1 MNILDSYPVFENNQV
16 LTSDQLNNLVKYLDQ
31 QNRLT
36 RSQLIGIGTICGFHI
51 KYDTTENALTITK
64 GVGITSEGFLLEQG
78 DCATRWYRKYDY
90 TKSNITYP
98 PFEDITNKNHPLDV
112 ELFEL
117 LSTSTDPTNEFKLS
131 KAFLADKVVLLFL
144 EIFDQDLKTCL
155 AKSCDEIGQ
164 TRIFTVRK
172 LLISTKDMDKVLQRL
187 NIDNYDPTFPNKFE
201 LPVITIPRVN
211 IKPDEA
217 AAKDKS
223 LLLKKYVD
231 AVEMVKNNL
240 LDAIK
245 LTYTTYNPILKD
257 VYAKDYFGNGKI
269 IDTEVLDWDTYLNGD
284 LYGVQYFYDFIKDL
298 TLAYDEFKNTAFELC
313 NECLI
318 DMERFPLHLML
329 GLAIPDKDYNINS
342 TPYRNRFIHSPA
354 YSIQKYLTLKARS
367 LHQRIVSMIIS
378 FDLEYISKSDNKIK
392 DLFIVPSHEK
402 LSKLSDRSIPFYY
415 YPDNKD
421 IPLIDYWNFDIEKRK
436 LSDYILSYHHKK
448 SPYPLEVKSTLKYD
462 IDKYSFLRIEGL
474 LGKDVESVKSTL
486 EQQKKDFNL
495 SFKIV
500 SLQLNPSAN
509 ELILDPCLWCDLEVL
524 YFNARLAY
532 LDIFQKLLNDIKEIA
547 SYSLQ
552 LKFNTIDITVTQQ
565 YIDNTIKYLPEKIND
580 FIFQDFFKN
589 YCILLE
595 LLQVYKLN
603 ILHYQERL
611 IHELIN
617 VTSKEDFQKSIIQIN
632 SSLSFIQKVLEF
644 GVYKELYLL
653 FNRLENRKKYLKENH
668 LSVFSNFL
676 NANPGMNHEGGA
688 KNDGT
693 LVLVSELDATDKK
706 YKVFADFTLPYLCC
720 CDCNDIP
727 CEEEEINYNQL
738 PYLALPDGVICEIN
752 CPVDIQALNNDY
764 ILYGADL
771 ILSSANQYV
780 KCDPQSKIITYK
792 RNDTFT
798 GIDTFAY
805 TLDRKIVKATEVEQP
820 IIAKKKKGYFAVPAD
835 TQVVTLPSANV
846 KVLIHNK
853 YYPSIQA
860 FDDIEIVTQHDQITI
875 DVLKNDIKYDTT
887 QLYLPSPNSLLG
899 GQVSI
904 IDDGTGK
911 KVIKFIPNNAGK
923 DSFKYQLKDDAR
935 VETSEA
941 TVTVFVTKFDLT
953 VPDIVFLVTS
963 PNQNSIPIVLSRG
976 WSINP
981 LPTLPPPIPTTM
993 GTLILDTQKPGFIF
1007 TPGDSFTNSKTLS
1020 FNYILLNA
1028 KNEAIKGI
1036 VHLISGLDEYSIPDT
1051 VYMITKPNSNTI
1063 TIDYAISNNLQIINI
1078 ENLPANIGTY
1088 TPDAA
1093 KQAII
1098 FTPGVGFST
1107 QNSIRFNYVLKN
1119 MNTHTPSV
1127 RGTIHLINRLEE
1139 YSIPDIVYRI
1149 TNVVDNIIPINYA
1162 QQYGYTI
1169 EGIEISPDSAGS
1181 YTIDNVNRRITFKP
1195 SSSFNTLNLVT
1206 MVYHVKNPNN
1216 LFIIKGT
1223 IHLINGLEEYPVTDI
1238 VYKVTIR
1245 GSNSILIDYAKQN
1258 SLAINKVDLSDTSGG
1273 ACTYNEDTITF
1284 TPNLNFVSL
1293 KTLKLTYYLNNNGPT
1308 IKGIIHLINGLED
1321 IIIPDTIHQITSLG
1335 KTTIPIEYTSRTGY
1349 QVSDELISI
1358 NEEIGKITPN
1368 KDSIIFETGINYS
1381 SQNVIRFTYVLIK
1394 SGSETLRGNV
1404 YLINSLKQSEEYK
1417 DYFSEVMAGTVMAFA
1432 YDPTNNYDVVL
1443 TSLGRDASKVVEV
1456 LISITGLKPE
1466 EVKVL
1471 VTSLPATIKK
1481 RITLAEATDIAK
1493 LLTSYGATVETPDWL
1508 KQHGWLIC
1516 DGMQY
1521 NRLEYSRLFDRIK
1534 TLYGAGD
1541 ARNTFNVPDLRG
1553 EFLRGW
1559 DINKGIDKGRVLG
1572 SRQLDQIQSHSH
1584 QGSISTNGDHYH
1596 PLPNIL
1602 KDTGGAYGTPLG
1614 GGSGLGITWPG
1625 YNRTPTPNSANSGNH
1640 THALTISYPSTLDQ
1654 GTPRYGNE
1662 TRPDNVAVLYC
1673 IKF

>member
-131 KAFLADKVVLLFL
+131 KTFLADKVVLLFL

-187 NIDNYDPTFPNKFE
+187 NIDSYDPTFPNKFE

-211 IKPDEA
+211 IKPDEP

-231 AVEMVKNNL
+231 AVEVVKNDL
-240 LDAIK
+240 LNAIK

-257 VYAKDYFGNGKI
+257 IYAKDYFGNGKI

-329 GLAIPDKDYNINS
+329 GLAIPDKDYNIDS

-354 YSIQKYLTLKARS
+354 YSIQKYLTLKTCS
-367 LHQRIVSMIIS
+367 LHQRMVSMIIS
-378 FDLEYISKSDNKIK
+378 FDLEYISKPDNKIK

-415 YPDNKD
+415 FPDNKD
-421 IPLIDYWNFDIEKRK
+421 IPLIDFWNFDIEKRK

-448 SPYPLEVKSTLKYD
+448 NPYPLEVKNALKYD

-474 LGKDVESVKSTL
+474 LGKEVESVKSTL
-486 EQQKKDFNL
+486 EQQKKDYNL

-500 SLQLNPSAN
+500 TLQLNPPAN
-509 ELILDPCLWCDLEVL
+509 ELTLDPCLWCDLEVL
-524 YFNARLAY
+524 YFNSRLAY
-532 LDIFQKLLNDIKEIA
+532 LDIFQKLFNDIKEIA
-547 SYSLQ
+547 SYSLP
-552 LKFNTIDITVTQQ
+552 LKFTTIDIIAAQKL
-565 YIDNTIKYLPEKIND
+565 IDDTIKCLPEKIND

-589 YCILLE
+589 YCLLLE

-617 VTSKEDFQKSIIQIN
+617 VTSKEDFQKAIIQIN
-632 SSLSFIQKVLEF
+632 LSLSFIQKILGF
-644 GVYKELYLL
+644 GIYKELYLL

-668 LSVFSNFL
+668 PSVFSNFL
-676 NANPGMNHEGGA
+676 NTNPGMNHEGGA
-688 KNDGT
+688 KNNGT
-693 LVLVSELDATDKK
+693 LVLVSELDAVDKK

-752 CPVDIQALNNDY
+752 CPVDIQVLNNDY
-764 ILYGADL
+764 ILYGEDL
-771 ILSSANQYV
+771 VLSSTNQYV

-792 RNDTFT
+792 RNDNFT
-798 GIDTFAY
+798 GLDTFIY
-805 TLDRKIVKATEVEQP
+805 TLDRSIIKKVEEEQP
-820 IIAKKKKGYFAVPAD
+820 VSAKKKKGYFDVPAD
-835 TQVVTLPSANV
+835 TQVVISASANV

-860 FDDIEIVTQHDQITI
+860 FEDTEIVTQHDQVII

-887 QLYLPSPNSLLG
+887 QLSLPSPNSLLG

-904 IDDGTGK
+904 VDDGTGK

-923 DSFKYQLKDDAR
+923 DSFDYQLKDDAR
-935 VETSEA
+935 GETSTA

-953 VPDIVFLVTS
+953 LPDIVYLVTS
-963 PNQNSIPIVLSRG
+963 VNQNSIPISLSRG

-981 LPTLPPPIPTTM
+981 LPTIPPIIPATM
-993 GTLILDTQKPGFIF
+993 GTLTLDTQKPGFIF

-1020 FNYILLNA
+1020 FSYILLNA
-1028 KNEAIKGI
+1028 KNEAVKGI

-1051 VYMITKPNSNTI
+1051 VYMVTKPNSNTI
-1063 TIDYAISNNLQIINI
+1063 SIDYAISNNLQIINI
-1078 ENLPANIGTY
+1078 ENLPTNIGTY
-1088 TPDAA
+1088 TLDAA

-1107 QNSIRFNYVLKN
+1107 QNSVRFNYVLKN
-1119 MNTHTPSV
+1119 TNTHTPSV

-1139 YSIPDIVYRI
+1139 YSIPDIVYRL
-1149 TNVVDNIIPINYA
+1149 TNVGDNIIPIDYA
-1162 QQYGYTI
+1162 KKYAYPI
-1169 EGIEISPDSAGS
+1169 EGIEISSDNAGS
-1181 YTIDNVNRRITFKP
+1181 YTIDNVNRCITFKP

-1223 IHLINGLEEYPVTDI
+1223 IHLINGLEEYPIPDTVYAVTS
-1238 VYKVTIR
+1238 R
-1245 GSNSILIDYAKQN
+1245 GSNSISVDYAIQN
-1258 SLAINKVDLSDTSGG
+1258 SLAINRIELSDSTVGT
-1273 ACTYNEDTITF
+1273 CTYANSTITF
-1284 TPNLNFVSL
+1284 TPNLNFSSL

-1308 IKGIIHLINGLED
+1308 IKGIVHLVNGLVD
-1321 IIIPDTIHQITSLG
+1321 IVISDTIYQITELG
-1335 KTTIPIEYTSRTGY
+1335 KTTIPIEYTSRSGY
-1349 QVSDELISI
+1349 VIDGIISDIKDDIGIITHDI
-1358 NEEIGKITPN
+1358 NTLT
-1368 KDSIIFETGINYS
+1368 FETGTNYNT
-1381 SQNVIRFTYVLIK
+1381 QNVLRLTYVLTK

-1432 YDPTNNYDVVL
+1432 YDPINSYDVII
-1443 TSLGRDASKVVEV
+1443 TSLGRDASKVVEG

-1466 EVKVL
+1466 EVKAL
-1471 VTSLPATIKK
+1471 VASLPATIKK
-1481 RITLAEATDIAK
+1481 GITLAEATNIAK
-1493 LLTSYGATVETPDWL
+1493 QLTEYGATVETQDWL

-1516 DGMQY
+1516 DGKQY
-1521 NRLEYSRLFDRIK
+1521 NRFEYSRLFDRIK
-1534 TLYGAGD
+1534 ILYGQGD
-1541 ARNTFNVPDLRG
+1541 GKYTFNVPDLRNQ
-1553 EFLRGW
+1553 FLRGW
-1559 DINKGIDKGRVLG
+1559 TKER
-1572 SRQLDQIQSHSH
+1572 
-1584 QGSISTNGDHYH
+1584 
-1596 PLPNIL
+1596 
-1602 KDTGGAYGTPLG
+1602 
-1614 GGSGLGITWPG
+1614 GLGVATKQMDQLQ
-1625 YNRTPTPNSANSGNH
+1625 NH
-1640 THALTISYPSTLDQ
+1640 THFDPGHIHIDSGHYHYENAGNNTFLVNNDDFLGNFNRFPVYDTTYISKPTSYSNAVINSHKTDL
-1654 GTPRYGNE
+1654 GNPINSNAGDE
-1662 TRPDNVAVLYC
+1662 TRPQNLAVIFC
-1673 IKF
+1673 IKY